1 MATQSLDKQKHFYVA
16 GHTYYRATRLLSLCD
31 DRPGQDRCLLSPQAQ
46 SLGQNAKWQISTASS
61 CCSCM
66 FLDKKVSSPSWLIR
80 EGAWGCRV
88 IPVPTLSG
96 HQGPWGYT
104 LSLGRYEALHLHFNG
119 QDNEKKERSI
129 IDRPASGPSKIR
141 FGRPRL
147 EAHRVLAAQM
157 GQTPESE
164 LYVQYIRKVSP
175 RKNLTC
181 QVVQ

>member
-1 MATQSLDKQKHFYVA
+1 MANFYSIKLLQLHVFGQKSKLA
-16 GHTYYRATRLLSLCD
+16 L
-31 DRPGQDRCLLSPQAQ
+31 
-46 SLGQNAKWQISTASS
+46 
-61 CCSCM
+61 
-66 FLDKKVSSPSWLIR
+66 
-80 EGAWGCRV
+80 
-88 IPVPTLSG
+88 
-96 HQGPWGYT
+96 GPWGYT

-147 EAHRVLAAQM
+147 EAQRVLAAQM
-157 GQTPESE
+157 GQTPDSE

-181 QVVQ
+181 QVVQQA

>member
-1 MATQSLDKQKHFYVA
+1 LATQSLDKQKHFYVA

-46 SLGQNAKWQISTASS
+46 GLGQNAKWQISTASS

-66 FLDKKVSSPSWLIR
+66 FLDKKVSSPWWLIR

-88 IPVPTLSG
+88 IPVPTLTG

-119 QDNEKKERSI
+119 QDNEKKEEHNRQACVGTI
-129 IDRPASGPSKIR
+129 EDPLRPPSL
-141 FGRPRL
+141 GGTPGAGGSNGTDTRL
-147 EAHRVLAAQM
+147 
-157 GQTPESE
+157 
-164 LYVQYIRKVSP
+164 
-175 RKNLTC
+175 
-181 QVVQ
+181 